1 MFGTEKNPFTQK
13 SLTKKD
19 VDHFLNEAQMKQRY
33 RMHNTYVKSVVPA
46 DQLLVFDPKDG
57 WEPLCK
63 FLGVPIPGMSFDRKN
78 KGWVVELI
86 RHKISLD
93 ENRTKKL

>member
-63 FLGVPIPGMSFDRKN
+63 FLGVPIPGMSF
-78 KGWVVELI
+78 
-86 RHKISLD
+86 
-93 ENRTKKL
+93 

>member
-19 VDHFLNEAQMKQRY
+19 VGRFLNESQMKQRY
-33 RMHNTYVKSVVPA
+33 RMHIAYVKSVVPA
-46 DQLLVFDPKDG
+46 QQLLLFNPKDG

-63 FLGVPIPGMSFDRKN
+63 FLNVQTP
-78 KGWVVELI
+78 KGWW
-86 RHKISLD
+86 RGHY
-93 ENRTKKL
+93 